1 MTPEEFFKNLDL
13 TAIVRKSTEKE
24 KPTKLEDG
32 DAEKLCSIVGM
43 NTENACCVLN
53 EVYEKYKELGYYP
66 KELLQA
72 VYFVIYRDC
81 YKLYNEEKAAYATAP
96 DGKYKLLGKNG
107 LVQGEKRTGIT
118 TDVFKRVTGGS
129 SKIQE
134 KWGMSPFDD
143 FMSNIYD
150 PVDMFSLKMRGDLFR
165 RIIVRVLQERF
176 CSMLIDLSGDVTLFE
191 DIYPQ
196 KREIM
201 LVSNSNIGDFYYVI
215 KNEFDEFC
223 KTLDVYLGDEAIET
237 GEISDELE
245 ESAKSTKA
253 ALEDELPDNV
263 RKDLEYEASTNKPKK
278 NYVFSYPYKY
288 KEDMVEMAV
297 KYFLTKVSNDMLNNI
312 DDTKKRLKTLGERL
326 SKTTVVCGTINSL
339 LEGITEKEI
348 RLLDFED
355 AVKGKVSDIDIENS
369 LRVLK
374 EGHFEE
380 LESMKNISPRRKKG
394 MLFYDYTVRR
404 NTQDMV
410 SFANFVNTHDC
421 FWMTVCNKDDL
432 IVRELFKG
440 EGRYSYE
447 LNTDG
452 QFKNFFF
459 SEAYFNEVSVKKVL
473 ITNIPMDYM
482 YIPEV
487 EESPIFKDLE
497 MILKNSGVTNTDSY
511 TKILIRETIEEDPE
525 YDEITEELDDEYEE
539 V

>member
-1 MTPEEFFKNLDL
+1 
-13 TAIVRKSTEKE
+13 
-24 KPTKLEDG
+24 
-32 DAEKLCSIVGM
+32 
-43 NTENACCVLN
+43 
-53 EVYEKYKELGYYP
+53 
-66 KELLQA
+66 
-72 VYFVIYRDC
+72 
-81 YKLYNEEKAAYATAP
+81 
-96 DGKYKLLGKNG
+96 
-107 LVQGEKRTGIT
+107 
-118 TDVFKRVTGGS
+118 
-129 SKIQE
+129 
-134 KWGMSPFDD
+134 
-143 FMSNIYD
+143 
-150 PVDMFSLKMRGDLFR
+150 
-165 RIIVRVLQERF
+165 
-176 CSMLIDLSGDVTLFE
+176 
-191 DIYPQ
+191 
-196 KREIM
+196 
-201 LVSNSNIGDFYYVI
+201 
-215 KNEFDEFC
+215 
-223 KTLDVYLGDEAIET
+223 
-237 GEISDELE
+237 
-245 ESAKSTKA
+245 
-253 ALEDELPDNV
+253 
-263 RKDLEYEASTNKPKK
+263 
-278 NYVFSYPYKY
+278 
-288 KEDMVEMAV
+288 MVEMAV

-355 AVKGKVSDIDIENS
+355 AVKGKVSGINIEDS

-421 FWMTVCNKDDL
+421 FWMAVCNKDDL

-440 EGRYSYE
+440 EERYSYE

>member
-1 MTPEEFFKNLDL
+1 M
-13 TAIVRKSTEKE
+13 
-24 KPTKLEDG
+24 
-32 DAEKLCSIVGM
+32 
-43 NTENACCVLN
+43 
-53 EVYEKYKELGYYP
+53 
-66 KELLQA
+66 
-72 VYFVIYRDC
+72 
-81 YKLYNEEKAAYATAP
+81 
-96 DGKYKLLGKNG
+96 
-107 LVQGEKRTGIT
+107 
-118 TDVFKRVTGGS
+118 
-129 SKIQE
+129 
-134 KWGMSPFDD
+134 
-143 FMSNIYD
+143 
-150 PVDMFSLKMRGDLFR
+150 
-165 RIIVRVLQERF
+165 
-176 CSMLIDLSGDVTLFE
+176 
-191 DIYPQ
+191 
-196 KREIM
+196 
-201 LVSNSNIGDFYYVI
+201 
-215 KNEFDEFC
+215 
-223 KTLDVYLGDEAIET
+223 
-237 GEISDELE
+237 
-245 ESAKSTKA
+245 
-253 ALEDELPDNV
+253 EDELPDNV
-263 RKDLEYEASTNKPKK
+263 RKDLEYEASTNEPKK